1 MIKILDHTKPLAEL
15 VNDQSNGLGY
25 IEQISASID
34 EGLNGIY
41 EGEVQVL
48 VTDKHF
54 ADLIVGGYLLIELDE
69 VRGKQIF
76 EIYHI
81 GKNINGVVTLKVQHI
96 TYKLSKAAVRPFTA
110 TGAVAAKNGMLE
122 NLVGSY
128 PFTMTTDIVNET
140 SKFTLDRPRSFRE
153 CLGGYEGSLLDVFRG
168 EYEWDNLTVKMLAKR
183 GFDNGVRIAYGKNLT
198 DFQQE
203 ENNQNTYTA
212 VLGYAV
218 VNETTY
224 TGEVYYK
231 ILSALPKIKIIDFSS
246 DYEGEDVPTTADLT
260 AKARSY
266 AESNDIEV
274 PSVNLT
280 IAFIPLW
287 QTEEYKNIAPLER
300 VNLGDTVH
308 VYFDKLD
315 VEASA
320 RVISTTWNV
329 NLKKYDKV
337 ELGNAKANMNTVI
350 NQIQEAASQEISGS
364 QGFLETQLN
373 EMATLIINGLG
384 LHRTLVQSGEDG
396 GYRIYLHNKKTL
408 AESDTQYIFTAEG
421 FLVSTDY
428 GQTWN
433 AGFDSQGN
441 AILNSLA
448 TITLRALEIQG
459 SVIRGS
465 TIIFG
470 DVTDKYI
477 TAQPYSDGITF
488 NGTGIIRMQPQEAF
502 FINNL
507 TSNLEN
513 NYNQITLNK
522 NASNSSNLAG
532 IYNYDDTQ
540 NYLLANELSFN
551 AHYNNESDIYNRML
565 MINYATVSGTRY
577 EANAL
582 KLYANDDKNELYLLN
597 RKVGKDSQ
605 NANRLYFLTNNTKN
619 EIDFEN
625 YNFSTNNI
633 GSNLQMIAT
642 SSQNQMFL
650 RNKLPET
657 TNDANYISFTSQ
669 SDGNMNRLN
678 IYNFSSIN
686 ANYYNRISMQAS
698 KTSALITLECPD
710 FVGNS
715 SSTIKLKHDKKIE
728 IGVYSNGSRNVYCDF
743 TENTI
748 TLYCKGSSSII
759 PRIILNGNDGTVK
772 IFGTGVYYQNTK
784 KW

>member
-1 MIKILDHTKPLAEL
+1 MIKILDHTKPLADL

-25 IEQISASID
+25 IEQISGSIE

-54 ADLIVGGYLLIELDE
+54 ANLFVGGYLLIELDE

-81 GKNINGVVTLKVQHI
+81 GKDINGVVTLKVQHI
-96 TYKLSKAAVRPFTA
+96 TYKLSKAAVKPFTA

-183 GFDNGVRIAYGKNLT
+183 GSDNGVRIAYGKNLT

-224 TGEVYYK
+224 TGDVYYK
-231 ILSALPKIKIIDFSS
+231 IQSALPKVKIVDFSS
-246 DYEGEDVPTTADLT
+246 DYEGEDVPTTTDLT

-308 VYFDKLD
+308 VYFDKLN

-320 RVISTTWNV
+320 RVIKTTWNI

-350 NQIQEAASQEISGS
+350 NQIQETASQEISGS
-364 QGFLETQLN
+364 QGFLEAQLN

-384 LHRTLVQSGEDG
+384 LHRTLVPVGEDG

-408 AESDTQYIFTAEG
+408 DESDTQYVFTAEG
-421 FLVSTDY
+421 FLISTDY

-448 TITLRALEIQG
+448 TITLRALEISGGTITG
-459 SVIRGS
+459 SVINGTTINGS
-465 TIIFG
+465 TVNFG
-470 DVTDKYI
+470 NLSGTYMSAYEENGGV
-477 TAQPYSDGITF
+477 TF
-488 NGTGIIRMQPQEAF
+488 NGNGRYKVNTTGQIDI
-502 FINNL
+502 INNTIGGSEATRIHAYSYL
-507 TSNLEN
+507 SPSQSIFEITTKNYNSDNLANMVELHTN
-513 NYNQITLNK
+513 NYNNAIVLSCYNTNGQERATIELIDVKSSDTPSITISIRDPSTSEY
-522 NASNSSNLAG
+522 ASRIRLDDVDG
-532 IYNYDDTQ
+532 I
-540 NYLLANELSFN
+540 
-551 AHYNNESDIYNRML
+551 
-565 MINYATVSGTRY
+565 
-577 EANAL
+577 
-582 KLYANDDKNELYLLN
+582 
-597 RKVGKDSQ
+597 
-605 NANRLYFLTNNTKN
+605 
-619 EIDFEN
+619 
-625 YNFSTNNI
+625 
-633 GSNLQMIAT
+633 
-642 SSQNQMFL
+642 
-650 RNKLPET
+650 
-657 TNDANYISFTSQ
+657 
-669 SDGNMNRLN
+669 
-678 IYNFSSIN
+678 
-686 ANYYNRISMQAS
+686 
-698 KTSALITLECPD
+698 LIT
-710 FVGNS
+710 GY
-715 SSTIKLKHDKKIE
+715 DKPVKI
-728 IGVYSNGSRNVYCDF
+728 NGSEVYV
-743 TENTI
+743 
-748 TLYCKGSSSII
+748 
-759 PRIILNGNDGTVK
+759 NGRQIG
-772 IFGTGVYYQNTK
+772 
-784 KW
+784 

>member
-25 IEQISASID
+25 IEQISGSIE

-54 ADLIVGGYLLIELDE
+54 ADLFVGGYLLIELDE

-81 GKNINGVVTLKVQHI
+81 GKDINGVVTLKVQHI
-96 TYKLSKAAVRPFTA
+96 TYKLSKAAVKPFTA

-140 SKFTLDRPRSFRE
+140 SKFILDRPRSFRE

-183 GFDNGVRIAYGKNLT
+183 GSDNGVRIAYGKNLT
-198 DFQQE
+198 DFKQE

-231 ILSALPKIKIIDFSS
+231 IQSALPKVKIVDFSS
-246 DYEGEDVPTTADLT
+246 DYEGEDVPTTTDLT

-308 VYFDKLD
+308 VYFEKLD

-320 RVISTTWNV
+320 RVISTTWNI

-350 NQIQEAASQEISGS
+350 NQIQETASQEISGS
-364 QGFLETQLN
+364 QGFLEAQLN

-384 LHRTLVQSGEDG
+384 LHRTLVPVGEDG

-408 AESDTQYIFTAEG
+408 DESDTQYVFTAEG
-421 FLVSTDY
+421 FLISTDY

-441 AILNSLA
+441 AVLNSLA
-448 TITLRALEIQG
+448 TISLKALEISGGTITG
-459 SVIRGS
+459 SVIN
-465 TIIFG
+465 FG
-470 DVTDKYI
+470 NLNRFYI
-477 TAQPYSDGITF
+477 TART
-488 NGTGIIRMQPQEAF
+488 
-502 FINNL
+502 
-507 TSNLEN
+507 
-513 NYNQITLNK
+513 
-522 NASNSSNLAG
+522 
-532 IYNYDDTQ
+532 
-540 NYLLANELSFN
+540 
-551 AHYNNESDIYNRML
+551 
-565 MINYATVSGTRY
+565 
-577 EANAL
+577 
-582 KLYANDDKNELYLLN
+582 
-597 RKVGKDSQ
+597 
-605 NANRLYFLTNNTKN
+605 NANNTGV
-619 EIDFEN
+619 E
-625 YNFSTNNI
+625 
-633 GSNLQMIAT
+633 
-642 SSQNQMFL
+642 
-650 RNKLPET
+650 
-657 TNDANYISFTSQ
+657 
-669 SDGNMNRLN
+669 
-678 IYNFSSIN
+678 
-686 ANYYNRISMQAS
+686 
-698 KTSALITLECPD
+698 
-710 FVGNS
+710 FVGNGEILFQ
-715 SSTIKLKHDKKIE
+715 STNYFDVLNGSTLDKYNE
-728 IGVYSNGSRNVYCDF
+728 FSMQQSQWNLRNFDERNGYRANNMYASNGSTDYNFV
-743 TENTI
+743 N
-748 TLYCKGSSSII
+748 TLYDINRTDNDHTSRAAEFRSGSYEDRNFIKLECLDGQTNTVKGSIIIQYDKETQKSSISMWADDI
-759 PRIILNGNDGTVK
+759 YANGTK
-772 IFGTGVYYQNTK
+772 IG
-784 KW
+784 

>member
-25 IEQISASID
+25 IEQISGSIE

-54 ADLIVGGYLLIELDE
+54 ADLFVGGYLLIELDE

-81 GKNINGVVTLKVQHI
+81 GKDINGVVTLKVQHI
-96 TYKLSKAAVRPFTA
+96 TYKLSKAAVKPFTA

-183 GFDNGVRIAYGKNLT
+183 GSDNGVRIAYGKNLT

-231 ILSALPKIKIIDFSS
+231 IQSALPKVKIVDFSS

-320 RVISTTWNV
+320 RVISTTWNI

-350 NQIQEAASQEISGS
+350 NQIQETASQEISGS
-364 QGFLETQLN
+364 QGFLEAQLN

-384 LHRTLVQSGEDG
+384 LHRTLVPVGEDG

-408 AESDTQYIFTAEG
+408 DESDTQYVFTAEG
-421 FLVSTDY
+421 FLISTDY

-448 TITLRALEIQG
+448 TITLRALEING
-459 SVIRGS
+459 GTITG
-465 TIIFG
+465 TIINGTTINFG
-470 DVTDKYI
+470 NLNSKYI
-477 TAQPYSDGITF
+477 TAT
-488 NGTGIIRMQPQEAF
+488 T
-502 FINNL
+502 
-507 TSNLEN
+507 
-513 NYNQITLNK
+513 
-522 NASNSSNLAG
+522 NSSNSGVQFKGNGNIDIASEG
-532 IYNYDDTQ
+532 
-540 NYLLANELSFN
+540 EL
-551 AHYNNESDIYNRML
+551 
-565 MINYATVSGTRY
+565 
-577 EANAL
+577 
-582 KLYANDDKNELYLLN
+582 
-597 RKVGKDSQ
+597 
-605 NANRLYFLTNNTKN
+605 
-619 EIDFEN
+619 
-625 YNFSTNNI
+625 
-633 GSNLQMIAT
+633 
-642 SSQNQMFL
+642 FL
-650 RNKLPET
+650 RNYDSSNVMKNQLWMAQSNNFRNVQLSNRRIQDNNLANGIYLHADATNHNLDISNYDIDNSSQALANIISMNSLPNNNNNCSIT
-657 TNDANYISFTSQ
+657 QY
-669 SDGNMNRLN
+669 DGNGGMVNQFNERYDKDTGDGTISLTAYKKN
-678 IYNFSSIN
+678 GNVYSSVARISIN
-686 ANYYNRISMQAS
+686 
-698 KTSALITLECPD
+698 
-710 FVGNS
+710 
-715 SSTIKLKHDKKIE
+715 
-728 IGVYSNGSRNVYCDF
+728 
-743 TENTI
+743 
-748 TLYCKGSSSII
+748 
-759 PRIILNGNDGTVK
+759 NDGRVL
-772 IFGTGVYYQNTK
+772 IQADNGLYVNGTRVGG
-784 KW
+784 